1 MADHAAT
8 ARDYYRALDDDEYDL
23 LADILA
29 PEFVHFRPDRTIEG
43 RDRFVQFMREE
54 RPLKDTSHPVDAVY
68 ERTGDGAHVGTA
80 ESNPTEV
87 AVRGRLL
94 KADGSRLTSFV
105 DVFTFDG
112 GEVVEL
118 RTFTH

>member
-1 MADHAAT
+1 MAAHAAT
-8 ARDYYRALDDDEYDL
+8 AREYYRALDEHDYEA
-23 LADILA
+23 LAAILA
-29 PEFVHFRPDRTIEG
+29 EGFVHHRPDRTIDV

-68 ERTGDGAHVGTA
+68 ERTGD
-80 ESNPTEV
+80 EPPEV

-94 KADGSRLTSFV
+94 KADGSRLASFV

-112 GEVVEL
+112 DEVDAL
-118 RTFTH
+118 RTYTH

>member
-8 ARDYYRALDDDEYDL
+8 ARDYYRALDDGEYDL
-23 LADILA
+23 LTDILA

-68 ERTGDGAHVGTA
+68 TRADGEPGDET
-80 ESNPTEV
+80 PPEV

-94 KADGSRLTSFV
+94 KADGSRLTSFL

-112 GEVVEL
+112 DEITEL
-118 RTFTH
+118 QTYTH